1 MVLPDFLTKSAD
13 GEIRLSGHRIGL
25 YHLVERYNEGDSAE
39 MIASR
44 YPSLPLAEVHRT
56 IAFYLDNRAEVDV
69 YVAACAAAVR
79 TQRAS
84 APPLDLNALRD
95 RLAAVPRSSAM
106 PGQQV
111 G

>member
-44 YPSLPLAEVHRT
+44 YPTLPLALVHRT
-56 IAFYLDNRAEVDV
+56 IAFYLDNRTEVDA
-69 YVAACAAAVR
+69 YVAACAAALGQ
-79 TQRAS
+79 QRSS
-84 APPLDLNALRD
+84 APPLDLHALRD
-95 RLAAVPRSSAM
+95 RLATVPGSMTLPEQHA
-106 PGQQV
+106 G
-111 G
+111 